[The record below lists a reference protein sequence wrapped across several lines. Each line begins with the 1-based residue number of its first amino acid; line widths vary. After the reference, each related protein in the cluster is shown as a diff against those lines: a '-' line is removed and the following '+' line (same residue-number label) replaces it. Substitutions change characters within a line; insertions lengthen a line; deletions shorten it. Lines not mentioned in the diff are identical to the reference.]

1 MKQKFL
7 KFWKKYSLILYIT
20 LLIILGIYFWVI
32 SDSLEDFGLNFTT
45 EMIGVAIT
53 ILIVDRLGVK
63 RESERLLPIKMVV
76 YKETSLLFNR
86 FLSLLFDLYSQ
97 TIEKAPPTDTESFL
111 KSNVTREAFI
121 YTDIKAKAN
130 TTQREN
136 ITSYLANQGKD
147 LKERAE
153 KILDKYSVFLEPE
166 MANLIHTCFVESI
179 FISTLP
185 HIPQTI
191 QMRNNLPY
199 PDSLIYHIFEL
210 REEDIES
217 LVRLYKLLQK
227 EREIYSKVDDKIRG
241 LSTPEYIGKQ
251 KDRKLNY
258 RIDEQKLNLQIAKF
272 NQWREEQTVKQ
283 N

>member
-121 YTDIKAKAN
+121 
-130 TTQREN
+130 
-136 ITSYLANQGKD
+136 
-147 LKERAE
+147 
-153 KILDKYSVFLEPE
+153 
-166 MANLIHTCFVESI
+166 FV
-179 FISTLP
+179 
-185 HIPQTI
+185 
-191 QMRNNLPY
+191 
-199 PDSLIYHIFEL
+199 
-210 REEDIES
+210 
-217 LVRLYKLLQK
+217 
-227 EREIYSKVDDKIRG
+227 
-241 LSTPEYIGKQ
+241 
-251 KDRKLNY
+251 
-258 RIDEQKLNLQIAKF
+258 
-272 NQWREEQTVKQ
+272 
-283 N
+283 